1 MLYIWKYNE
10 RVQMENLIKELKI
23 GIGMEYM
30 PCGKFE
36 ANAMYFGIKIL
47 TYNLIVAQKYF
58 VIKQKYEN
66 KTIQT
71 LHWKL
76 IQVPA
81 RIIKTSRYII
91 FKIETVAEKF
101 NHYLA
106 MIKRIESIAALI
118 VCELII

>member
-1 MLYIWKYNE
+1 
-10 RVQMENLIKELKI
+10 MEH
-23 GIGMEYM
+23 M

-36 ANAMYFGIKIL
+36 ANAMYFGIGVL
-47 TYNLIVAQKYF
+47 TYNLMVAQKHF
-58 VIKQKYEN
+58 VIKQGYEN

-71 LHWKL
+71 LRWKL

-118 VCELII
+118 V